1 MGSSTDIIMQP
12 SAPRVTITSLHPLSN
27 SRRPT
32 FSVSSRLPT
41 GMPVKISAWK
51 ITHANEN
58 HYLIAFNFGQ
68 QLLLKT
74 VFNII
79 LEMCLM
85 RWSWNRF
92 LRLYSAMS
100 CSLFEISTYFGHSRL
115 IESSLGR
122 DTGSMG
128 SVPASTICLPCNLYQ
143 NHTSPASSSLNG
155 HNDTALVKAFC
166 CLMWKML
173 HGNSVT
179 TLEGYLS
186 LYKKPIT
193 ILRVQLV
200 RNLFK
205 EKKYKSAQ
213 LVNLTTVLTLICI
226 WDKNT

>member
-92 LRLYSAMS
+92 LRWYSAMS

-143 NHTSPASSSLNG
+143 NHTSPASSSLKWTQWHSLGESILLSN
-155 HNDTALVKAFC
+155 VKNAT
-166 CLMWKML
+166 WQ
-173 HGNSVT
+173 
-179 TLEGYLS
+179 LS
-186 LYKKPIT
+186 HYSWGIFIT
-193 ILRVQLV
+193 IQETYYNSQGSASEKSLQGKKIQECSTGKLDHCAYFNMYLR
-200 RNLFK
+200 
-205 EKKYKSAQ
+205 
-213 LVNLTTVLTLICI
+213 
-226 WDKNT
+226 